1 MTLFFHANPT
11 MRTHLLLAVVLCAC
25 AAPSPSIGGPVEKD
39 PPPPLT
45 GAARDLVFAALREDT
60 GSLPERRPD
69 ADTASNGQRVP
80 YDHYLLRG
88 SSLQKDRV
96 RVFDEFVDELVAKG
110 GRYYALHLRKDGR
123 PGKVLV
129 VVDDRRVIVSR
140 QEW

>member
-1 MTLFFHANPT
+1 MTILRFQ
-11 MRTHLLLAVVLCAC
+11 LLSVLLLCAC
-25 AAPSPSIGGPVEKD
+25 SAGPAPRGGPVETD

-45 GAARDLVFAALREDT
+45 GAARELVLAALCEAT
-60 GSLPERRPD
+60 GSLPAKSPD
-69 ADTASNGQRVP
+69 SAYAANGQRVP

-96 RVFDEFVDELVAKG
+96 REYDAFVDALVEKG
-110 GRYYALHLRKDGR
+110 GQYYALFLRQDGR

>member
-1 MTLFFHANPT
+1 
-11 MRTHLLLAVVLCAC
+11 MRTRFLLSLLLCAC
-25 AAPSPSIGGPVEKD
+25 ATPPTAPGGPVEKD

-45 GAARDLVFAALREDT
+45 GAARDLVLAALCEGT
-60 GSLPERRPD
+60 GSLPAKSPD
-69 ADTASNGQRVP
+69 SAYASNGQRIP
-80 YDHYLLRG
+80 YDNYLLRG

-96 RVFDEFVDELVAKG
+96 RMYDEFVDELVAKG
-110 GRYYALHLRKDGR
+110 GQYYALHLRQDGR